1 MSMITEYLLL
11 CLLLV
16 LVAVCFYQYAQAYI
30 FSKFQLVSRL
40 LASKVFG
47 SFLFLTGHQMQAHN
61 NVYKKSNKEFY
72 DQSYVRLKLKK
83 DMPNF
88 DHFRIEDP

>member
-1 MSMITEYLLL
+1 
-11 CLLLV
+11 
-16 LVAVCFYQYAQAYI
+16 
-30 FSKFQLVSRL
+30 
-40 LASKVFG
+40 
-47 SFLFLTGHQMQAHN
+47 MQAHN